1 MAIRSTKNAR
11 PSIVAQSLA
20 DLPKIKAGL
29 LPQGNKSEAPKASVA
44 PSLASPIAPKVQ
56 EYRAPL
62 QSAVTLLLT
71 ADFDASKGL
80 WDACASFCL
89 ESGPISETAWLADI
103 EPLFAT
109 AAKKVKCDAKR
120 KSEFKVFLIG
130 YSNGL
135 RPKGAANF
143 TSYVRLVRKEAGYDL
158 LVAPSNRGA
167 KTRNDAPKAPK
178 AGTETPKG
186 DGKGLIASEMAASGQ
201 TGRTSLDHALALI
214 GTQEMASFL
223 VRACETG
230 NRDQLVKYLKIT
242 FPAPK
247 AETPKA

>member
-1 MAIRSTKNAR
+1 MATRSSNRTAR
-11 PSIVAQSLA
+11 TSTVAKSLA
-20 DLPKIKAGL
+20 DLATV
-29 LPQGNKSEAPKASVA
+29 LPQGNTEAPKAEA
-44 PSLASPIAPKVQ
+44 PKAEAPKVQ

-71 ADFDASKGL
+71 ADHEANQGL
-80 WDACASFCL
+80 WTACVNFCL
-89 ESGPISETAWLADI
+89 ESGPISEKAWNEDI

-109 AAKKVKCDAKR
+109 VAKKVKCDAKR

-135 RPKGAANF
+135 RPKGATNF

-178 AGTETPKG
+178 APETPKA
-186 DGKGLIASEMAASGQ
+186 DGKGSIAAEAANANSA
-201 TGRTSLDHALALI
+201 TTAKTSQLDHAQSLLGNRDLA
-214 GTQEMASFL
+214 AFL

-230 NRDQLVKYLKIT
+230 NRDQLVKYLKDT